1 MNKNNVD
8 IFDTLSP
15 DDLMIRVSVE
25 DERPRKSLVVY
36 ISDEAGS
43 DSQRISYLKQLFYS
57 NSGIPSKVYDL
68 EHLHE
73 QTGFHIDITDIQEED
88 FIRVISRMM
97 CCYIKNMYGYIKDK
111 SPFRE
116 IRYIRNNSV
125 NSVRMRLDSWPVVHP
140 EGALEPLGHFIYS
153 IYPGNMSYQLI
164 IKRICQRCSIRTS
177 FRTYLNNR
185 ISIIRRL

>member
-1 MNKNNVD
+1 MNKKDVD

-15 DDLMIRVSVE
+15 DDLMIKVNVE

-57 NSGIPSKVYDL
+57 NSGIPSKVYNL

-97 CCYIKNMYGYIKDK
+97 CCYLEK
-111 SPFRE
+111 SCPFRE
-116 IRYIRNNSV
+116 IRFIRNKSV
-125 NSVRMRLDSWPVVHP
+125 NSMRMRLKSWEFVKQYKN
-140 EGALEPLGHFIYS
+140 LEEEITPLSHFIYGM
-153 IYPGNMSYQLI
+153 YPGNMSYQLI
-164 IKRICQRCSIRTS
+164 IKRICQRCRLRTS
-177 FRTYLNNR
+177 FRIYLKNR
-185 ISIIRRL
+185 ISIIRRI

>member
-1 MNKNNVD
+1 MNKKDVD

-15 DDLMIRVSVE
+15 DEFINKVEVE
-25 DERPRKSLVVY
+25 DERPRKTLVVY
-36 ISDEAGS
+36 VSDEAGS

-68 EHLHE
+68 ENFYD

-88 FIRVISRMM
+88 LIRVIARMM
-97 CCYIKNMYGYIKDK
+97 CCYIKNK

-116 IRYIRNNSV
+116 IRGIRNNSV
-125 NSVRMRLDSWPVVHP
+125 NSIRMRLNSWAFIKQYKNP
-140 EGALEPLGHFIYS
+140 EEEIEPLSHFIYDM
-153 IYPGNMSYQLI
+153 YPGNMSYQLI
-164 IKRICQRCSIRTS
+164 IKRICQRCRLRTS
-177 FRTYLNNR
+177 FRVYLNNR